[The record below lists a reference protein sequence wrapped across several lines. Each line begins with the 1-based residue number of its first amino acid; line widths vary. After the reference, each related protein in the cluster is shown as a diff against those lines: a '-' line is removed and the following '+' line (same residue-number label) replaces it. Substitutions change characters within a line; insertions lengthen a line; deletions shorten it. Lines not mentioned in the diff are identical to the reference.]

1 MLSLIRY
8 RREMS
13 LTSEPLLLPRRTRAD
28 ATVAAVVADAVHGG
42 AVDHGGVVNIV
53 NGGDV
58 HIGHGA
64 VVEKPAAFPA
74 SAVVTVAEVSV
85 AVIDAAVET
94 DLRTPIAVIEN
105 ISVAEPSPVAGG
117 PVVADSRRAHP
128 SARHPVVV
136 AEIVV
141 VGPVAWGPDKTFSR
155 TVGLL
160 VYRKRRRPE
169 GD

>member
-1 MLSLIRY
+1 MLSLIRD

-13 LTSEPLLLPRRTRAD
+13 LTRERLLLARRTRAD

-58 HIGHGA
+58 HIRHRA

-74 SAVVTVAEVSV
+74 SAVVAVAEVSE
-85 AVIDAAVET
+85 AVVDAAVET
-94 DLRTPIAVIEN
+94 DLRTPITFIEN
-105 ISVAEPSPVAGG
+105 KSVAEPGPVTGG
-117 PVVADSRRAHP
+117 PVVADSRGAHP
-128 SARHPVVV
+128 GAGHPVVV

-141 VGPVAWGPDKTFSR
+141 VGPV
-155 TVGLL
+155 
-160 VYRKRRRPE
+160 
-169 GD
+169 